1 MRNLGS
7 EKTLER
13 IKLYYL
19 SDNTDKL
26 SEHDN
31 QVRIRWETA
40 YSMLINQNG
49 VERDVVRMLMKYF
62 GISKMQAYRDVHNC
76 TRCFGPISGM
86 DRQFIR
92 NMVTEWAIESLRKA
106 EIMNDFNA
114 VNAFLNRII
123 KANNLDRD
131 DADLPDP
138 SKIQPPAQLLSVDYT
153 FLKSEYF
160 KLIDQKAQNALLK
173 LHKNVVALIDASPIA
188 DYKDILLSAGE
199 PTKDLYTDSQ

>member
-1 MRNLGS
+1 
-7 EKTLER
+7 
-13 IKLYYL
+13 
-19 SDNTDKL
+19 
-26 SEHDN
+26 
-31 QVRIRWETA
+31 
-40 YSMLINQNG
+40 MLINQNG

-138 SKIQPPAQLLSVDYT
+138 SKIQPPVQVLSVDYS

-160 KLIDQKAQNALLK
+160 KLIDIKAQKALLK
-173 LHKNVVALIDASPIA
+173 LNKRVMDLIDASLIA